1 MFEDIDV
8 DRLRCSHIPC
18 SALTATGHPTA
29 RIHSAKDCAERKIQ
43 TSEEF
48 CDRQE
53 IFEEELASMSK
64 QQYHLRCLGNHPQ
77 TLRTI
82 WSRSDRTRGVF
93 VAGRA

>member
-18 SALTATGHPTA
+18 SALTATNWTSHWHESTL
-29 RIHSAKDCAERKIQ
+29 RRT

-53 IFEEELASMSK
+53 MFEEELASMSK